1 MWKFQDTSLPMEE
14 RVQDLLAHLTLA
26 EKIGLLSIHQLPIPR
41 LDIGLC
47 LTGSGGTLYG
57 VSAAHRHGVYL

>member
-1 MWKFQDTSLPMEE
+1 MEE

-26 EKIGLLSIHQLPIPR
+26 EKIGLLSTHQLPIPR
-41 LDIGLC
+41 LDIVVYRHRGGTGLC